1 MRLKGCPLRPSERR
15 LAECGFLCCPWRR
28 KRWPKLSA
36 SRADRTV
43 VSLSK
48 ARGGFL
54 QGALGVNWRVRMSR
68 VQSTGSPHW
77 MELCK
82 AKSGRGCTGF
92 AARHAMI
99 MSRYLPSSPV
109 PHVQGQFKSGRA
121 TGRGGV
127 VSFPVRPCQAQP
139 IGKRTEPALSPGVQV
154 AVFPG
159 LPMYLESRAGLRR
172 YVEALDSRM
181 RCKSQ
186 LPAISGPRKRN
197 CVTPTAVSED

>member
-154 AVFPG
+154 AVFPRPADVFRVAPG
-159 LPMYLESRAGLRR
+159 FGDTSKLSTRGCAANLSFRRFPDHGNETALPQRL
-172 YVEALDSRM
+172 
-181 RCKSQ
+181 
-186 LPAISGPRKRN
+186 
-197 CVTPTAVSED
+197 